1 METVRRVRGQL
12 FLATKRLKGLV
23 KCTFAGERGF
33 GGLWLVYFRVEVG
46 LKVRRVESKLL
57 EIGLFEFK
65 GHCPGAHVATWLR
78 ANNELRLLAKHSWHI
93 M

>member
-1 METVRRVRGQL
+1 METVRGVRGQL

-23 KCTFAGERGF
+23 KCTFAGVRGF

-46 LKVRRVESKLL
+46 LKVRRVESMLL
-57 EIGLFEFK
+57 EIGLLNLRGTALE
-65 GHCPGAHVATWLR
+65 PTWPCM
-78 ANNELRLLAKHSWHI
+78 AEGKYELQLLAKRSWHI